1 MQTTASLLRA
11 GLQTHDHAFRFT
23 LDPRFQGLP
32 DTAHGGTVVAAFDM
46 FAGVAGSRDVT
57 GVYRRRVPLAVPLT
71 LVATRAETV
80 RYVLG
85 TDAGILVEGSVAP
98 SGAPPMAT
106 TSPVAGGVP
115 LPVSRTCFACGTEN
129 AIGLGLRLAHDD
141 ATVHGRFVPDE
152 RFRERDGSVSSV
164 AVTAL
169 LDEAAFWLGALATGE
184 SGMTTDLRLTLHRPA
199 RASDALTVVGRRTDA
214 TPGPDDERY
223 WITRLAAVADTGDV
237 VASAVITFVVVR
249 GAARRLAAGLSA
261 TNPAEVV
268 RAVFPRYV
276 ETA

>member
-1 MQTTASLLRA
+1 
-11 GLQTHDHAFRFT
+11 
-23 LDPRFQGLP
+23 
-32 DTAHGGTVVAAFDM
+32 
-46 FAGVAGSRDVT
+46 
-57 GVYRRRVPLAVPLT
+57 
-71 LVATRAETV
+71 
-80 RYVLG
+80 
-85 TDAGILVEGSVAP
+85 
-98 SGAPPMAT
+98 
-106 TSPVAGGVP
+106 VAGGVP

-129 AIGLGLRLAHDD
+129 AIGLGLQLAHDD

-276 ETA
+276 ETARPLVQQSGTPGWHADVDVRRHLPPSGKSFAAFARPATDPGGVHDDSRGCAGLAGRLLGCPPGSQGGRQCDER